1 MADDLVKRLREKCAC
16 NIDSTPCGSEDDCRD
31 AIAAADRI
39 EALERER
46 DDAVINRAAWE
57 LAAREAALD
66 ALAAAGQAQEA
77 YEAQLKAEAER
88 DEAKAMQE
96 CGCAY
101 ENPTDIC
108 AGHHALFE
116 RVYGVQRAALEARL
130 EAARADAKEA
140 EAYAEELEA
149 KVKNLTKHHSNTA
162 DPRYWE
168 GRYRDEK
175 AALAKAVEALREI
188 AAEASVRVETKK
200 RGGISHKKLYKGW
213 RKIATDRI
221 DIARDALDEIGGRDG

>member
-1 MADDLVKRLREKCAC
+1 MTDDLVKRLRVP
-16 NIDSTPCGSEDDCRD
+16 NPCCEEHHTQNE
-31 AIAAADRI
+31 AADRI

-46 DDAVINRAAWE
+46 DNAVINRAAWE

-130 EAARADAKEA
+130 DATKDKA
-140 EAYAEELEA
+140 EAVIIDLMS
-149 KVKNLTKHHSNTA
+149 KL
-162 DPRYWE
+162 
-168 GRYRDEK
+168 G
-175 AALAKAVEALREI
+175 KAVEVLRALSCKCQSNCDWERDDVCTSWTARAVLAEI
-188 AAEASVRVETKK
+188 E
-200 RGGISHKKLYKGW
+200 GGK
-213 RKIATDRI
+213 
-221 DIARDALDEIGGRDG
+221 DE